1 MILDVE
7 AARRNMIT
15 QQLRT
20 CDVLDEK
27 VLQAVVDIP
36 REDFVPPEYRDLAF
50 ADMHIPLTNGQAM
63 MTPLEEATVVQALAI
78 KPTDTVLEVGTGTG
92 YLTALLAAQ
101 AQRVFSLDS
110 SPHISATAHSK
121 LPELGVTNVELVTG
135 DELQGVAAHAP
146 FNAIVVNGSLPEL
159 AQATMLREQLAID
172 GRLFVVVGKGKA
184 MNGWFISRAE
194 PGWQQ
199 TILFETQLPA
209 LPSADVS
216 EKFVF

>member
-27 VLQAVVDIP
+27 VLQALVDIP

-50 ADMHIPLTNGQAM
+50 ADMHIPLVNGQAM
-63 MTPLEEATVVQALAI
+63 MTPLEEATIVQALAI
-78 KPTDTVLEVGTGTG
+78 QPTDTLLEVGTGTG

-101 AQRVFSLDS
+101 AQKVVSLDS
-110 SPHISATAHSK
+110 SPHVTATVNSK
-121 LPELGVTNVELVTG
+121 LTEHGVTNVTLVTG
-135 DELQGVAAHAP
+135 NELEGVAAQAP
-146 FNAIVVNGSLPEL
+146 FDAIVINGSLPDL
-159 AQATMLREQLAID
+159 AQAAVLREQLATD

-184 MNGWFISRAE
+184 MNGWLISHTE
-194 PGWQQ
+194 QGWQQ

-216 EKFVF
+216 EEFVF